1 MFVSY
6 RALAVAALALVGA
19 AAALPAQAATA
30 APPASGVAPAAGI
43 RKELTQELEDAER
56 KLVGLAQ
63 ATPQEKYGWRPAAG
77 VRSVSEV
84 FMHVAG
90 ANFMIPGFAGVK
102 RDKGVALSR
111 DMETTVTDK
120 AQVVDL
126 LKKSFAYA
134 KQAIGD
140 VPDGEL
146 DAPVKLFGQASTKR
160 GTLVLLT
167 THAHEHVGQSIA
179 YARMNG
185 IVPPWSQGASGDR

>member
-1 MFVSY
+1 MFVAY
-6 RALAVAALALVGA
+6 RTLTAAALALVGA
-19 AAALPAQAATA
+19 AAVLPAQAATA
-30 APPASGVAPAAGI
+30 APPASGVTPAGI

-63 ATPQEKYGWRPAAG
+63 ATPQDKYGWRPAPG

-84 FMHVAG
+84 FVHVAG

-102 RDKGVALSR
+102 RDKGVTLSR
-111 DMETTVTDK
+111 DMETTLTDK
-120 AQVVDL
+120 AQVIDL

-146 DAPVKLFGQASTKR
+146 DAPVTLFGRPTTKR
-160 GTLVLLT
+160 GTLVLIT

-179 YARMNG
+179 YARVNG
-185 IVPPWSQGASGDR
+185 IVPPWSQGANGDQ